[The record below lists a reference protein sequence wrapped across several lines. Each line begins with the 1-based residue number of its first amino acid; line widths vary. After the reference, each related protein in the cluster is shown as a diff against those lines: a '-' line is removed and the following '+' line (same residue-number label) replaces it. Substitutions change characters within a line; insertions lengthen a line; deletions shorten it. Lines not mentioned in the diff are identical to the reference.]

1 MTKNSASE
9 LAARKEWLKTT
20 NIFAFWSTETSQLPK
35 GLFKLFMLNFLV
47 LREDANFEDLYKQGR
62 EAYLDNNY
70 PDCVKYI
77 EAALRNSVF

>member
-1 MTKNSASE
+1 MYFSYFVKH
-9 LAARKEWLKTT
+9 
-20 NIFAFWSTETSQLPK
+20 
-35 GLFKLFMLNFLV
+35 FLV

-77 EAALRNSVF
+77 EAALRKSVFFLIMLV

>member
-9 LAARKEWLKTT
+9 LATRMEGIHVKTKKNVSSFGRRISVICT
-20 NIFAFWSTETSQLPK
+20 T
-35 GLFKLFMLNFLV
+35 FLV

-70 PDCVKYI
+70 SDCVKYI

>member
-1 MTKNSASE
+1 MFR
-9 LAARKEWLKTT
+9 LLDDV
-20 NIFAFWSTETSQLPK
+20 FQL
-35 GLFKLFMLNFLV
+35 FCITVHFLV

-77 EAALRNSVF
+77 EAALRNSVFLVIMHD